1 MKKISYTQFK
11 NIHSGACLILALG
24 KSIDSLKKD
33 IADKYICIG
42 INDIY
47 RYGFTPKYMVLLDY
61 LKRYSDYGNLQKKI
75 ECIANSKSEYCF
87 TQFPFDFEYAKNI
100 KIPIENL
107 SNHNANDIMNRGNL
121 FAYHT
126 STITAIS
133 LAIYMGFKQI
143 GIIGFD
149 LLDHAMEKDSST
161 INKYCEK
168 INEYCRTIGVEI
180 LNLSK
185 DSLIT
190 AFNTVTIQQFNE
202 WYGGS
207 DE

>member
-1 MKKISYTQFK
+1 MKKTSYTQFK

-33 IADKYICIG
+33 IAEQYICIG

-47 RYGFTPKYMVLLDY
+47 RYKFTPKYMVLLDY

-75 ECIANSKSEYCF
+75 ECIAHSKSEYCF
-87 TQFPFDFEYAKNI
+87 TQFPFDFAYTRNI

-107 SNHNANDIMNRGNL
+107 SKHNANDIMNRNHL
-121 FAYHT
+121 FSYHT

-143 GIIGFD
+143 GVIGFD
-149 LLDHAMEKDSST
+149 LIGHAMANDSDN
-161 INKYCEK
+161 INEYCQK
-168 INEYCRTIGVEI
+168 INEYSRTVGVEI

-190 AFNTVTIQQFNE
+190 AFNKVSIQQFNK

-207 DE
+207 NE